1 MLLGALCWLSTGM
14 AAQAADDG
22 ARYDFT
28 NGIPADFTLIDA
40 DGNTPSADIAPYGFS
55 VGTPW
60 VAYYVESEQNH
71 VAEAHRGMPK
81 AALLTTG

>member
-14 AAQAADDG
+14 AAQAAGDG

-55 VGTPW
+55 VGRRGWPITWKASRTMWP
-60 VAYYVESEQNH
+60 Q
-71 VAEAHRGMPK
+71 AHRGMPK
-81 AALLTTG
+81 AAFLTTG

>member
-14 AAQAADDG
+14 AAQAAGGG

-28 NGIPADFTLIDA
+28 NGLPADFTLIDA
-40 DGNTPSADIAPYGFS
+40 DVNTPSADIAHYGFS

-60 VAYYVESEQNH
+60 VAYSLGSEQNH
-71 VAEAHRGMPK
+71 VAAR
-81 AALLTTG
+81 TS